1 MKIRRAFVMSVNAG
15 AEQEYEKRHSPIWPE
30 LETALKDHDPQNGR
44 VTEPMLMD
52 QVVRLQSVRR
62 IGSGAVT

>member
-1 MKIRRAFVMSVNAG
+1 MPNAEEG
-15 AEQEYEKRHSPIWPE
+15 CEKRHHPIWPE

-52 QVVRLQSVRR
+52 QVVRLQSARR